1 MRSGVLWKGASQVTA
16 QVSRMAMMVI
26 LARLL
31 APSDFGLAGLVLVFT
46 VLFQMLADVGFT
58 ASLVQFEGLSESD
71 RSTAFWTG
79 LGVAV
84 GCFGVAVL
92 LAPYV
97 AGFYH
102 EPRVRWMFV
111 AVASGLVLGALSNTQ
126 AALLTRRMDFRR
138 IEIRGMLAT
147 VVSAAVGITAAL
159 LHAGAWSLI
168 AAAVAGTAASTIAIW
183 IVSPWKPHFVF
194 SLHSLRRMASFSTG
208 IFLTRFTYYAD
219 QNADNLLVG
228 KFLGT
233 AALGIYTIGYSVIL
247 VPFERIVEPVASV
260 IIPAFATL
268 QNDLEGTRNL
278 WLRGQRL
285 IAAVMFPAV
294 AGVIIVARCFVPVV
308 LGSRWTQAVVII
320 QILAWVALIQ
330 SPAILNA
337 GLYRSRYR
345 IDLLVRLGILAAVLD
360 IAAFA
365 IGLHWGVRGV
375 ATGYALTNTLVI
387 TPVGLFLACRIIGV
401 SFVKLASELR
411 GVVEATVV
419 MSALLIGLRRILELE
434 HLGTGIR
441 LAVLIATGAAIYLLM
456 SAWRQRQLFA
466 ELSIRRL
473 AASATV

>member
-1 MRSGVLWKGASQVTA
+1 
-16 QVSRMAMMVI
+16 MMVI
-26 LARLL
+26 LAHLL

-58 ASLVQFEGLSESD
+58 ASLVQFEGLSEGD

-84 GCFGVAVL
+84 VCFGVAVL
-92 LAPYV
+92 VAPYV
-97 AGFYH
+97 ADFYH

-138 IEIRGMLAT
+138 IEIRGMMAT
-147 VVSAAVGITAAL
+147 VVSAAVGITAAA

-183 IVSPWKPHFVF
+183 IVSPWKPHLVF
-194 SLHSLRRMASFSTG
+194 SFRSLRRMASFSTG
-208 IFLTRFTYYAD
+208 IFFTRFTYYAD
-219 QNADNLLVG
+219 QNTDNLLVG

-268 QNDLEGTRNL
+268 QNDLEGTRKL

-294 AGVIIVARCFVPVV
+294 AGVIIVAPDFVPAV
-308 LGSRWTQAVVII
+308 LGSRWAPAVIII

-330 SPAILNA
+330 SPSVLNA

-345 IDLLVRLGILAAVLD
+345 VDLLIRLGFLAAALD

-387 TPVGLFLACRIIGV
+387 TPVGLFFACRIIGV
-401 SFVKLASELR
+401 SFRQLTTEIR
-411 GVVEATVV
+411 GVAEATVV
-419 MSALLIGLRRILELE
+419 MSLLLVGLRRILEVE
-434 HLGTGIR
+434 HVGTGLR
-441 LAVLIATGAAIYLLM
+441 LTILIAVGAAIYLLM
-456 SAWRQRQLFA
+456 CRWRERELFS
-466 ELSIRRL
+466 ELSIRRF